1 MKATLAVVETGGGQD
16 VEVGMED
23 EVVAESLHRG
33 NSGELAVGK
42 VEAGPEPIAQAFD
55 GGKEE
60 EVQKVA
66 AFAEDPTQGSRHGE
80 DELPV
85 GDLMADGVGDPV
97 SGLADPALMA
107 GGAEVAALAGESEE
121 LLMAA
126 VRALEP
132 GESGREVA
140 AAVELIDYREG
151 IGPQWSVGLTVRAF
165 VVSEELVPS
174 VVDDL
179 PERRGAGTARAIDR
193 WHKKCS

>member
-1 MKATLAVVETGGGQD
+1 
-16 VEVGMED
+16 MED
-23 EVVAESLHRG
+23 EVVAKALHG
-33 NSGELAVGK
+33 GDGGELAVGK
-42 VEAGPEPIAQAFD
+42 VEAGPEPVAQALD

-126 VRALEP
+126 VGALEA
-132 GESGREVA
+132 GESGGEVA
-140 AAVELIDYREG
+140 AAEEG
-151 IGPQWSVGLTVRAF
+151 LDGGDGGGAERTEGLPVVFF
-165 VVSEELVPS
+165 VVGEKIVPA
-174 VVDDL
+174 VLDEL
-179 PERRGAGTARAIDR
+179 PEGRGAGAAGLVDGR
-193 WHKKCS
+193 HKECS